1 MRNEVKENATE
12 ILVVDDV
19 EQIRSFIRVILLK
32 LGFEKV
38 ETSSSSQDVIERL
51 RRKNYDMIFLDI
63 NLPGVDGL
71 SLLRLIRDKYPKI
84 KVIMCTGNSTEQNVK
99 EAISA
104 GAAGFLAKPVLA
116 KNITA
121 LFDRLK
127 VPYISLTQISR

>member
-1 MRNEVKENATE
+1 MKENATE

>member
-1 MRNEVKENATE
+1 MKENATE

-99 EAISA
+99 EAILA

-127 VPYISLTQISR
+127 VPYMSLTQISR